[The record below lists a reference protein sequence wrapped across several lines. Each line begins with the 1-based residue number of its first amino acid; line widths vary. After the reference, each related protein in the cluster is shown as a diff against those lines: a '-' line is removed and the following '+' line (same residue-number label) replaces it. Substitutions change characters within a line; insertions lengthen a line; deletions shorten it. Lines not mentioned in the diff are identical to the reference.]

1 MSKIGC
7 AVLGATGAV
16 GQRFIERL
24 AGHPDFELRSLVAS
38 DRSAGRPY
46 IDAANWILD
55 GSVPDHVAPLRV
67 DDLDSMRD
75 RDDVQ
80 VCFSALPGGQAGE
93 VERMLAQEGYRVF
106 TNASTHRMDPD
117 VPLLIPEV
125 NPDHIGLLDR
135 QPGPGALVA
144 NGNCSAI
151 VLTMALA
158 PLHRAFGIDT
168 VHVTTMQ
175 GLSGAGYPGV
185 SGLDIVDNVMP
196 HIPGEEDKLETE
208 PQKTL
213 GTIDRAARFDVHAT
227 CTRVPVREGHFE
239 SVHVR
244 LGERADALAI
254 REAFSTFRGPSEVAR
269 LPSAPE
275 RPIVVHD
282 APDRPQPRRDRD
294 AGAGMSV
301 NVGRI
306 QVRGDTVRF
315 VVLGHNTVRGAAGQ
329 SVLNAEYAHAVGRI

>member
-1 MSKIGC
+1 MSRIGC

-24 AGHPDFELRSLVAS
+24 AEHPEFELRSLVAS
-38 DRSAGRPY
+38 ERSAGRPY
-46 IDAANWILD
+46 VDAAGWILD
-55 GSVPDHVAPLRV
+55 GPVPEAVAPLRCET
-67 DDLDSMRD
+67 LDAMRE

-80 VCFSALPGGQAGE
+80 VCFSALPGNEAGL
-93 VERMLAQEGYRVF
+93 VERRLTQEGYHVF
-106 TNASTHRMDPD
+106 SNASTHRMDPD

-125 NPDHIGLLDR
+125 NPAHLHLLDR

-144 NGNCSAI
+144 NGNCSGI
-151 VLTMALA
+151 ILTLALA
-158 PLHRAFGIDT
+158 PLHRAFGLDT

-185 SGLDIVDNVMP
+185 SGLDIVDNIVP
-196 HIPGEEDKLETE
+196 HIGGEEDKLETE

-213 GTIDRAARFDVHAT
+213 GDGDRPADFRVHAT

-239 SVHVR
+239 AVHVR
-244 LGERADALAI
+244 LRDRADATAI
-254 REAFSTFRGPSEVAR
+254 RQAFAGFRGPEVAG
-269 LPSAPE
+269 LHSAPG
-275 RPIVVHD
+275 RPIIVHD
-282 APDRPQPRRDRD
+282 APDRPQPRRDRE
-294 AGAGMSV
+294 AGNGMSI

-306 QVRGDTVRF
+306 QVRGDSVRF

-329 SVLNAEYAHAVGRI
+329 SVLNAEYARAAGRI

>member
-1 MSKIGC
+1 MKRV

-24 AGHPDFELRSLVAS
+24 AEHPQFELASLVGS
-38 DRSAGRPY
+38 DRSAGKHYR
-46 IDAANWILD
+46 DASNWILD
-55 GSVPDHVAPLRV
+55 SAMPASVADTPVE
-67 DDLDSMRD
+67 DLATMRARGD
-75 RDDVQ
+75 IDIA
-80 VCFSALPGGQAGE
+80 FSALPSAEAGQ
-93 VERMLAQEGYRVF
+93 VERMLCRDGINVF
-106 TNASTHRMDPD
+106 SNASAHRMDPD

-125 NPDHIGLLDR
+125 NPDHIALLDS
-135 QPGPGALVA
+135 QAHPGKLVA

-151 VLTMALA
+151 ILTLALA
-158 PLHRAFGIDT
+158 PLHRAFGLDS

-185 SGLDIVDNVMP
+185 SGLDIVDNIVP
-196 HIPGEEDKLETE
+196 YIGGEEDKLETE

-213 GTIDRAARFDVHAT
+213 GGKDPADFRIHAT

-239 SVHVR
+239 AVHARLHDTPDLDAVR
-244 LGERADALAI
+244 DAL
-254 REAFSTFRGPSEVAR
+254 RAFQGPQDVQR
-269 LPSAPE
+269 LHSAPLF
-275 RPIVVHD
+275 PITVHD

-294 AGAGMSV
+294 QADGMAV

-329 SVLNAEYAHAVGRI
+329 SVLNAEYAVAMQRI